1 MSERNQVIID
11 IGYYTGEYTYKID
24 FIPDSHSIL
33 ISIFYEY
40 VREHGNL

>member
-1 MSERNQVIID
+1 MLESIEN
-11 IGYYTGEYTYKID
+11 KID

-40 VREHGNL
+40 VREHGNLWKL